1 MKITTLK
8 MDLDSLQSHAVS
20 PPLSVQQQQLPF
32 KQTVPAFVLCYCFS
46 EIFLLVSL
54 IALIW

>member
-1 MKITTLK
+1 MEITTLK

-20 PPLSVQQQQLPF
+20 PPFSVQQQLPF
-32 KQTVPAFVLCYCFS
+32 KQTVPAFVLCYCFR